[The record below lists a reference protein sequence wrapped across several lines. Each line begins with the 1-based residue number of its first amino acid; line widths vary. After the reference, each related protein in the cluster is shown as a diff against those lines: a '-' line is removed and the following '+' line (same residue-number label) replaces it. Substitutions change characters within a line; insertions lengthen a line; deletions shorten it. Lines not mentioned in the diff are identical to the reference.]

1 MIPCL
6 KCPEDI
12 DPLIECQRVLARG
25 GPRGKPGN
33 RASLHKDGEGKN
45 LKKKKKKVG
54 MSWNLKLVVNATE
67 LFTEMV
73 NFKLFKSDC
82 LPQDLLRG
90 EVGSRFS
97 LAVDPCQNDTTSPAR
112 PRFVIFYLFG
122 QDGFFFFL
130 NLLLKS
136 MIFFLLT
143 RKVYFKRTVYRTL

>member
-1 MIPCL
+1 M
-6 KCPEDI
+6 
-12 DPLIECQRVLARG
+12 LARG

-122 QDGFFFFL
+122 QDGFFFFF
-130 NLLLKS
+130 KS
-136 MIFFLLT
+136 AIKVYDFLLAN
-143 RKVYFKRTVYRTL
+143 KKGLF